1 MGKPTKLDEYVKIK
15 PFLDKM
21 NAEESYLE
29 ITDEKSAPSL
39 MAPEIPSNEKRKRI
53 NHEVETKETGK
64 TTMKTITTS
73 KDKNEEQVSSSKD
86 APERLNKI
94 DNATNFDTNLA
105 RSTFSSSDPKVK
117 EAYQKALEAVS
128 KKKLDR
134 YSRIDEK
141 LPNIGTFFIKELTD
155 SDMFSTHDIK
165 NLESEIFSFESQN
178 PLSVNDFKKI
188 LGLSEMVELPISDSE
203 LEDIFQQTV
212 KHLTKNRK
220 LSKPIEKQFSELFLK
235 SLPDLPHIST
245 LSEKDFY
252 TNLQEMYRNKPENGL
267 EIKNQLGLKSSE
279 MESMSEDKS
288 ELFDEKDN
296 LSKKNK
302 LKSSTD

>member
-1 MGKPTKLDEYVKIK
+1 MGYVKIK
-15 PFLDKM
+15 PYFDKM
-21 NAEESYLE
+21 NAEKSFVE

-39 MAPEIPSNEKRKRI
+39 IAPEMLSNKKGKRI

-73 KDKNEEQVSSSKD
+73 MDKNEEQVSSSKD

-117 EAYQKALEAVS
+117 EAYRKALEAVS
-128 KKKLDR
+128 KKKLDK

-141 LPNIGTFFIKELTD
+141 LPNIGAFFIKELTD
-155 SDMFSTHDIK
+155 SHMFSTQDIK
-165 NLESEIFSFESQN
+165 DLEGKISFFESQG

-188 LGLSEMVELPISDSE
+188 LGLSESIEKSFKLQIKDSE
-203 LEDIFQQTV
+203 LEDVFQQTV
-212 KHLTKNRK
+212 KHLSKNRE

-245 LSEKDFY
+245 LSEKVFNS
-252 TNLQEMYRNKPENGL
+252 NLQELYKNKPENGL
-267 EIKNQLGLKSSE
+267 EIKNRLGLISSE
-279 MESMSEDKS
+279 MEMMSEDKS
-288 ELFDEKDN
+288 EFLDKKDS
-296 LSKKNK
+296 LGKKM
-302 LKSSTD
+302 